1 MIQQWLVESAG
12 IEPHILK
19 ANNKVIRGC
28 FKVWELMNTSPPVF
42 KGQLNLVEHYS
53 GYVCEGALGEV
64 NTWIG
69 RLSKTDCP
77 P

>member
-42 KGQLNLVEHYS
+42 KGQLNFQMLPF
-53 GYVCEGALGEV
+53 
-64 NTWIG
+64 
-69 RLSKTDCP
+69 P
-77 P
+77 PPLTEAQRDFFLNIWWNSWR